1 MRIKSEGQRI
11 RARLD
16 KLEAQMQLLDKSL
29 NEIIS
34 HSTAHA
40 HDNLFDLQGEMD
52 DILAMKREN
61 EQDETMV
68 DKLNEKIDESHRK
81 VSSSALGVDD
91 SVTER
96 NNPIELNDDLF
107 RM

>member
-1 MRIKSEGQRI
+1 MSVIHN
-11 RARLD
+11 AH
-16 KLEAQMQLLDKSL
+16 

-40 HDNLFDLQGEMD
+40 HDGLFDLQGEMD

-61 EQDETMV
+61 EHDESMV
-68 DKLNEKIDESHRK
+68 DKLNEKMDESHRK
-81 VSSSALGVDD
+81 VSSAELGVNEDALGQSG
-91 SVTER
+91 SV
-96 NNPIELNDDLF
+96 ELSDDLF